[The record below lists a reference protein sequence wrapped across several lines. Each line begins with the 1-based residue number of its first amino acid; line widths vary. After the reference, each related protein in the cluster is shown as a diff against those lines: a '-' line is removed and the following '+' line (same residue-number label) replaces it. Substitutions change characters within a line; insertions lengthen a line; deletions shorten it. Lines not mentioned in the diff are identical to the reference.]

1 MKKENSKSSKIS
13 QMDNLK
19 KREAGEIVSIDE
31 NETRK
36 SLEDHL
42 RIGASKTKV
51 FIANIKQKG
60 FYQLISAGKS
70 KFESVFMPQLAKKIA
85 FSKTLDNIK
94 SVFEKKDKLNAT
106 VNDSEKLLIDEDSN
120 LVELRLL

>member
-1 MKKENSKSSKIS
+1 MNQENSKSSKIS

-19 KREAGEIVSIDE
+19 KREAGENVSIEENDHE

-106 VNDSEKLLIDEDSN
+106 VNDSEKLLKGLCSTSM
-120 LVELRLL
+120 

>member
-1 MKKENSKSSKIS
+1 MNQENSKSSKIS

-19 KREAGEIVSIDE
+19 KREAGENVSIEENDHE

-70 KFESVFMPQLAKKIA
+70 KFESVFILIWITKK
-85 FSKTLDNIK
+85 S
-94 SVFEKKDKLNAT
+94 
-106 VNDSEKLLIDEDSN
+106 SEGAINPGGWMLELIISN
-120 LVELRLL
+120 FDWVMISSPFD